1 MSMKYLGLPFDIHC
15 GGMDL
20 VFPHHEDEKAQSEC
34 AYADVLGER
43 ESVRYWVHNAFVNVK
58 ARPED
63 EKLAAELRDAES
75 GGVKMSKSL
84 GNVKWLREMI
94 WPAGPCDPMAVRMLL
109 LSSHYRSPII
119 YEPALLDEAQA
130 RLDRLYNAVEAL
142 ARAAYPEGHR
152 PDTDWRLS
160 ASALFRASDP
170 NTRTEVIPLL
180 RAVAKT
186 GGDFDAAMD
195 DDFNTAGALAAVF
208 DLVSAVNQELAR
220 HSPDGALGSADLLG
234 YRTAGT
240 TIRRLLETLG
250 LRPDRAHA
258 AGSADSD
265 SLVELLLR
273 TRQEARQAKQFAL
286 ADAIRKGLTDLGYE
300 VEDLPD
306 GKWTVKKK

>member
-1 MSMKYLGLPFDIHC
+1 
-15 GGMDL
+15 
-20 VFPHHEDEKAQSEC
+20 
-34 AYADVLGER
+34 
-43 ESVRYWVHNAFVNVK
+43 
-58 ARPED
+58 
-63 EKLAAELRDAES
+63 
-75 GGVKMSKSL
+75 
-84 GNVKWLREMI
+84 
-94 WPAGPCDPMAVRMLL
+94 
-109 LSSHYRSPII
+109 
-119 YEPALLDEAQA
+119 
-130 RLDRLYNAVEAL
+130 
-142 ARAAYPEGHR
+142 
-152 PDTDWRLS
+152 LS

-220 HSPDGALGSADLLG
+220 HSPGGALGSADLLG

-258 AGSADSD
+258 AGTADSD
-265 SLVELLLR
+265 SLVELLLK
-273 TRQEARQAKQFAL
+273 TRQEARQAKHFAL